1 MAKKGT
7 KRMTLAQLKEKLA
20 HSVARKVTPKHAQS
34 KVHSDKKRYIREKTK
49 WTE

>member
-20 HSVARKVTPKHAQS
+20 RPIARKITPKHGIT
-34 KVHSDKKRYIREKTK
+34 KVHSPKKKYIREKTK